1 VEVFLPDRRSARPGL
16 ATAVY
21 EQLRDAVDRG
31 TLRPG
36 DRVEPSRSMAQRLA
50 VSRHTVTTAYAR
62 LVAEGY
68 LEGIAG
74 GGTRVATRA
83 LAPRPRRTTTNCP
96 TAAPPVATLD
106 LGLGQP
112 DPSLFPLD
120 DWRRHSTRVLRNVG
134 FGDRSDTGAGLA
146 EARRATAAWIGR
158 ARGVDAT
165 ADDVVITSGALHAL
179 DLVLATQTRRGDTVV
194 LEDPGHHRFRRLA
207 ELRGM
212 RVVPVAVDDSGLI
225 VDRLPARADLVVVTP
240 SHQFPMGGALPRE
253 RRLALLAWARRC
265 GALVVEDDYD
275 SDYRYAGRPLEPLQ
289 RLDPEQVVYLGT
301 FSKSMAPTLRAG
313 FVVAP
318 PAIVDALAT
327 ARRLTGST
335 PDVVTQLTIA
345 SMLDDG
351 TFARHLHRATRA
363 YAVRHARVVEW
374 CAANAESIGTLVPS
388 FAGLHVTVRLHDRAL
403 EAAIAATALERGVR
417 IETLREHRIESDVTG
432 VCVGFGLLG
441 GAALD
446 DALHRLL
453 PWPSRRSR
461 RSRR

>member
-1 VEVFLPDRRSARPGL
+1 MEVFLPDRRTARPGL
-16 ATAVY
+16 AAAVY
-21 EQLRDAVDRG
+21 AQLRDAVDRG

-36 DRVEPSRSMAQRLA
+36 DRVEPSRSLADRLG
-50 VSRHTVTTAYAR
+50 VSRHTVTTAYSR

-68 LEGIAG
+68 FEGVAG

-83 LAPRPRRTTTNCP
+83 LAPRAPRAAVTVP
-96 TAAPPVATLD
+96 AAAAAAPLLD

-112 DPSLFPLD
+112 DPTLFPLD
-120 DWRRHSTRVLRNVG
+120 DWRRHHTRVLRGVG
-134 FGDRSDTGAGLA
+134 FRDRSDTGAGLA
-146 EARRATAAWIGR
+146 DARRATAAWIGR

-179 DLVLATQTRRGDTVV
+179 DLVLATQTARGDTVV

-207 ELRGM
+207 ELRGV
-212 RVVPVAVDDSGLI
+212 RVVPVPVDDAGLV
-225 VDRLPARADLVVVTP
+225 VDRLPSRARLVVVTP

-265 GALVVEDDYD
+265 GAIVVEDDYD

-313 FVVAP
+313 FVVASP
-318 PAIVDALAT
+318 VIAAHLAD

-363 YAVRHARVVEW
+363 YAMRHARVVEW
-374 CAANAESIGTLVPS
+374 CTDHVDAVGTLVPS
-388 FAGLHVTVRLHDRAL
+388 FAGLHVTVRVHDAAT
-403 EAAIAATALERGVR
+403 ESAIARTAAERGVR
-417 IETLREHRIESDVTG
+417 LDTLADHRIESTTTG
-432 VCVGFGLLG
+432 VCLGFGLLG
-441 GAALD
+441 GARLD
-446 DALHRLL
+446 DALDRLT
-453 PWPSRRSR
+453 PWPRRRRSPT
-461 RSRR
+461 

>member
-1 VEVFLPDRRSARPGL
+1 MEVFLPDRRSVRPGL

-36 DRVEPSRSMAQRLA
+36 DRIEPSRVMAHRLG

-68 LEGIAG
+68 FEGVAG
-74 GGTRVATRA
+74 GGTRVATQA
-83 LAPRPRRTTTNCP
+83 LAPRARRATTASP
-96 TAAPPVATLD
+96 TAAAAAALLD

-112 DPSLFPLD
+112 DPALFPLD
-120 DWRRHSTRVLRNVG
+120 DWRRHSTRVLRSVG
-134 FGDRSDTGAGLA
+134 FADRSDTGAGLA

-179 DLVLATQTRRGDTVV
+179 DLVLATQTGRGDTVV

-207 ELRGM
+207 ELRGV
-212 RVVPVAVDDSGLI
+212 RVVPVPVDDAGLM
-225 VDRLPARADLVVVTP
+225 VERLPGRADLVVVTP
-240 SHQFPMGGALPRE
+240 SHQFPMGGALSRE

-318 PAIVDALAT
+318 PAIIEALAT

-374 CAANAESIGTLVPS
+374 CTANVEPIGTLVPS
-388 FAGLHVTVRLHDRAL
+388 FAGLHVTVRLHEPAL
-403 EAAIAATALERGVR
+403 ESAITGAAAERGVR
-417 IETLREHRIESDVTG
+417 MESLAEHRIESAVG
-432 VCVGFGLLG
+432 GICVGFGLLG
-441 GAALD
+441 GEQLD
-446 DALHRLL
+446 DALARLL
-453 PWPSRRSR
+453 PWPQRRGR
-461 RSRR
+461 LHR

>member
-1 VEVFLPDRRSARPGL
+1 MEVFLPDRELARPGL
-16 ATAVY
+16 AAAVY
-21 EQLRDAVDRG
+21 GQLRDAVDRG

-36 DRVEPSRSMAQRLA
+36 DRVEPSRALAERLG

-68 LEGIAG
+68 LEGVAG
-74 GGTRVATRA
+74 GGTHVATRA
-83 LAPRPRRTTTNCP
+83 LAQRPKREL
-96 TAAPPVATLD
+96 PVARPTPDKSAALD

-112 DPSLFPLD
+112 DPTLFPLD
-120 DWRRHSTRVLRNVG
+120 DWRRHHTRVLRGGG
-134 FGDRSDTGAGLA
+134 FRDRSDTGAGLA
-146 EARRATAAWIGR
+146 DARRAAAAWIAR

-165 ADDVVITSGALHAL
+165 PDDVVITSGALHAL
-179 DLVLATQTRRGDTVV
+179 DLVLTTQTSRGDSVV

-207 ELRGM
+207 ELRGV
-212 RVVPVAVDDSGLI
+212 RVVPVPVDDAGLM
-225 VDRLPARADLVVVTP
+225 VDRLPARARLVVVTP

-275 SDYRYAGRPLEPLQ
+275 SDFRYAGRPLEPLQ

-313 FVVAP
+313 LVVAP
-318 PAIVDALAT
+318 PSVAAALAT

-335 PDVVTQLTIA
+335 PDVVTQLTVA

-351 TFARHLHRATRA
+351 SFSRHLHRATRA

-374 CAANAESIGTLVPS
+374 CTEHVEPVGTLVPS
-388 FAGLHVTVRLHDRAL
+388 FAGLHVTVRLHDP
-403 EAAIAATALERGVR
+403 AAESEITTAAAERGVR
-417 IETLREHRIESDVTG
+417 VESLAEHRIESTVAG
-432 VCVGFGLLG
+432 ICVGFGLLG
-441 GAALD
+441 GMQLD
-446 DALHRLL
+446 DALARLL
-453 PWPSRRSR
+453 PWPQSRGRLTR
-461 RSRR
+461 